1 MKKTKTK
8 SNKSANHTFT
18 KNPTQHKD
26 KAVRAAAKWGIK
38 VGSNAEKRKNK

>member
-1 MKKTKTK
+1 MKK
-8 SNKSANHTFT
+8 SNSNQSEIHTFK

-38 VGSNAEKRKNK
+38 VGSNAEKKKNK